1 MGAQYPKSI
10 PAADD
15 VFTSRLTC
23 IIHKH
28 TLRLSCCKVPCC
40 HTNYSW
46 EPQRSV

>member
-28 TLRLSCCKVPCC
+28 TLRLSCCKYPVVTQTIPE
-40 HTNYSW
+40 S
-46 EPQRSV
+46 RSDL